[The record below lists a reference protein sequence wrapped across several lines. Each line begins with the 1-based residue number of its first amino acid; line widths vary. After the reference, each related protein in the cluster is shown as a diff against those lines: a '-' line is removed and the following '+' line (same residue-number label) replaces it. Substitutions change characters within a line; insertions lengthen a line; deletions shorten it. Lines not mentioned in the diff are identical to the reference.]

1 MVEYHL
7 IMCRSLTYAQRAS
20 YTLERSG
27 VRVNLVKVPQS
38 VSQTG
43 CSYGVRIPSK
53 VLHRSIAILKEKN
66 VPFGKVFRY
75 LSDGVLEEV
84 DV

>member
-1 MVEYHL
+1 MEYHL

-20 YTLERSG
+20 YTLERGG
-27 VRVNLVKVPQS
+27 VSVHLVKVPQS

-53 VLHRSIAILKEKN
+53 HLHNGIKLLNRRN
-66 VPFGKVFRY
+66 VPYGKIFRY
-75 LSDGVLEEV
+75 LSDGTLEEV
-84 DV
+84 AL